1 MRLQSDYIISL
12 DFWTRAC
19 VPIFMIRRRKMLLFY
34 GKSRKRRDNLPLFIV
49 HKKRYNEQEKEVA
62 MRKWKQNE
70 TVLQSVICNRCGKPL
85 KVENGVLKEGC
96 LQVCQTFG
104 YFSAM
109 DGTQVRFD
117 LCEACYLEL
126 KKSFLIAP
134 QEEEATE
141 LL

>member
-1 MRLQSDYIISL
+1 M
-12 DFWTRAC
+12 
-19 VPIFMIRRRKMLLFY
+19 
-34 GKSRKRRDNLPLFIV
+34 

-70 TVLQSVICNRCGKPL
+70 AV
-85 KVENGVLKEGC
+85 

-109 DGTQVRFD
+109 DGTKVRFD